1 VSKEPKAATQAVLS
15 EQRVSRLAGALAQ
28 QQLDIYLAT
37 NTSDIRWL
45 TNLADVFDDE
55 QAHLALVQ
63 SAASASAAAGAV
75 ASSTAADTPAA
86 GVTAAGTLAADTPVA
101 GATAAA
107 DASSNWLFTDTR
119 YSGAL
124 RQLTDDG
131 SWRIFDERSPRFPA
145 VAEKLAE
152 IASAG
157 LDSQGS
163 GQGELRIGIE
173 ADLRLDW
180 FRALSKALAAQSDAS
195 SSFKAELVEVKDLIT
210 VLRAKKD
217 ATEIAAMRAAQAI
230 TDAAFAHILEYI
242 RPGLTEREVAME
254 LEFCMRRSGADGNA
268 FAPIVAFGPNS
279 AIPHA
284 TPSKRILQP
293 GDFVLLDFGAR
304 LGDYRSDMTRTLVV
318 GQASQQQ
325 QQMYAAV
332 LAAQSAVI
340 AALKP
345 GVQGQ
350 QVQQIAEKIIAEH
363 GFEGKFIHSLGH
375 GVGID
380 IHELPTL
387 APKTETELEPGNVVT
402 VEPGV
407 YINGI
412 GGVRIEDFGVITEQ
426 GFDNFTQSPHELIIL

>member
-15 EQRVSRLAGALAQ
+15 EQRVSRLADALAQ

-45 TNLADVFDDE
+45 TDLADVFDDE

-63 SAASASAAAGAV
+63 SAAKASAAAGAAATPTAV
-75 ASSTAADTPAA
+75 GTSARATAAGIPAADT
-86 GVTAAGTLAADTPVA
+86 TAAVV
-101 GATAAA
+101 A

-124 RQLTDDG
+124 RQLIDDG
-131 SWRIFDERSPRFPA
+131 NWRIFDERSPRFPA

-152 IASAG
+152 ITSAG
-157 LDSQGS
+157 LDSRGG
-163 GQGELRIGIE
+163 GQEELRIGIE

-180 FRALSKALAAQSDAS
+180 FRALGKALAVQGDAS
-195 SSFKAELVEVKDLIT
+195 PSFKTELVEAKDLIT

-217 ATEIAAMRAAQAI
+217 VTEIAAMKAAQAI
-230 TDAAFAHILEYI
+230 TDAAFTHILEYI
-242 RPGLTEREVAME
+242 RPGLTEREVAVE
-254 LEFCMRRSGADGNA
+254 LEFYMRRSGADGNA

-284 TPSKRILQP
+284 TPSKRMLQP

-350 QVQQIAEKIIAEH
+350 QAQQIAEKIIAEH

-380 IHELPTL
+380 IHELPLL
-387 APKTETELEPGNVVT
+387 APKVETELEPGNVVT
-402 VEPGV
+402 IEPGV

-412 GGVRIEDFGVITEQ
+412 GGVRIEDFGVITKQ
-426 GFDNFTQSPHELIIL
+426 GFENFTQSPHELIIL